1 MNKSPSCFRRESC
14 RYYTVSTVNGFSVR
28 CEAIFIW
35 SRLHSNTQ
43 FVFTGLLDSLP
54 CLFFLAKS
62 HYESCMMLHEK
73 WCWHGSITYNY
84 HIWYRIVLLEFES
97 SERPE
102 GSLEEFPF
110 IFFLS
115 TKTMDQRFKRCF
127 QRQRHW
133 CLRNLVGGTSYPI
146 SRKCQMFCL
155 KVPFRSPLIIIRK
168 THHVFHVFH
177 ILHLPGSFVLYFCG
191 LASNPPWS
199 VIH

>member
-1 MNKSPSCFRRESC
+1 MSGTSTWTSLHLASGGNLVAI
-14 RYYTVSTVNGFSVR
+14 TVSTVSGFSVR

-35 SRLHSNTQ
+35 SRLHSNTH
-43 FVFTGLLDSLP
+43 
-54 CLFFLAKS
+54 FF
-62 HYESCMMLHEK
+62 YRCMMLHEK

-84 HIWYRIVLLEFES
+84 NIWYRIVLLEFES

-115 TKTMDQRFKRCF
+115 TKTRDQRFKRCF

-155 KVPFRSPLIIIRK
+155 KIPFRSPLIIRK
-168 THHVFHVFH
+168 THHVFHVFQC
-177 ILHLPGSFVLYFCG
+177 ISYITFTWIICLVFLWLSIESTMVGDS
-191 LASNPPWS
+191 LAHS
-199 VIH
+199 

>member
-14 RYYTVSTVNGFSVR
+14 RYYRVNCQRFL
-28 CEAIFIW
+28 CKMW
-35 SRLHSNTQ
+35 SDLHLKQTP
-43 FVFTGLLDSLP
+43 FKYTICF
-54 CLFFLAKS
+54 
-62 HYESCMMLHEK
+62 YRCMMLHEK

-155 KVPFRSPLIIIRK
+155 KIPFRSPLIIRT